1 MKPNK
6 NESESAFMRRC
17 SAEKPKGECSRLW
30 KQRGKNMN
38 ISMREFRRAPDLAKI
53 RSVAG
58 NPELDVSDVCDF
70 GTFLICRSGTFNDTS
85 ITNDAQRQAVGQWIG
100 KQILYHDHLTQVSN
114 QIGRIYDS
122 WIVEHDGEVE
132 TYGRGFGVRTDDL
145 SDVFKRIENGVH
157 REMSMGINL
166 TDDGSWEPHHL
177 SFVSDPAIRNEN
189 GKLGAGLL
197 LSQFSRRIASAI
209 GDTDDSAALQKL
221 TALAED
227 GVDFRAWA
235 TDEFKRWYQ
244 RSNPQ
249 TTTDDASALAEKLSA
264 REMVALARIEQRRFS
279 EALPDGSQ
287 VLSVN
292 DTEEDGA
299 PVTHADPLP
308 IRELSRVFSSKR
320 SK

>member
-6 NESESAFMRRC
+6 NETEAAFMKRC
-17 SAEKPKGECSRLW
+17 ASEKPKGECSRLW

-38 ISMREFRRAPDLAKI
+38 ISMREFKRAPDLAKI

-58 NPELDVSDVCDF
+58 NPDLAESDVCDF
-70 GTFLICRSGTFNDTS
+70 GTFLICRSGTFNETT
-85 ITNDAQRQAVGQWIG
+85 ITNDAQKQAVKQWIG

-122 WIVEHDGEVE
+122 WIVEHGGEVE
-132 TYGRGFGVRTDDL
+132 TYGRGFGVRTHDL
-145 SDVFKRIENGVH
+145 SDAFKRIENGIH

-177 SFVSDPAIRNEN
+177 SFVSDPAIRTEN

-197 LSQFSRRIASAI
+197 AGFSKRIVSAL
-209 GDTDDSAALQKL
+209 GTDYDDSTALQKIA
-221 TALAED
+221 ALAED

-235 TDEFKRWYQ
+235 ADEFRRWYQ

-249 TTTDDASALAEKLSA
+249 TTTDETAALAEKLSA
-264 REMVALARIEQRRFS
+264 REMVTLARIEQRRFS
-279 EALPDGSQ
+279 EAIPDGSQ
-287 VLSVN
+287 VLTVN
-292 DTEEDGA
+292 DPEGGAA
-299 PVTHADPLP
+299 PVAPAEPLP
-308 IRELSRVFSSKR
+308 IRELSRAFSQR